1 LKEILEYFELA
12 YSYRVVKEEQEEEES
27 TLGSENNR
35 NKNSTYWFF
44 PTFLKS
50 IEEPSMESFQN
61 IREDCLNLPDHSS
74 STNLDD
80 GTTLV
85 RNSNHIFSRIYE
97 FHTEIP
103 NGFFIRLIYR
113 ICSELRGLEQT
124 LFWKEAI
131 FLSKEGGRRKVWIQ
145 MKEESDLSSKSQL
158 TTNEIPHRTFTT
170 LELISIGKR
179 SSLVLNQICNQIID
193 RLIMEWYPGL
203 VFEVKVLCRCPPCEK
218 AFLSGEK
225 PVFWNMNTLLQMK
238 DKELLCVTC
247 FGPPSSSVHIT
258 GKIAFSI
265 RIDDLLG
272 EEELVI
278 AKEFLLQPS
287 DIKYDKV
294 PIGTGAFG
302 IVYKGEWNQANKT
315 SNEIVAIKKPHPNA
329 KEKLDIQSWKEEA
342 YMLRLERFFYFETI
356 SFIS

>member
-1 LKEILEYFELA
+1 LKAILEYFELA
-12 YSYRVVKEEQEEEES
+12 YSYRVVREEKEKEES

-50 IEEPSMESFQN
+50 IEEPSTESFQT

-113 ICSELRGLEQT
+113 VCSELRGFEQT

-131 FLSKEGGRRKVWIQ
+131 FLSKEGGGRKVLIQ
-145 MKEESDLSSKSQL
+145 MKEESDLSSKSQS
-158 TTNEIPHRTFTT
+158 TTNDIPHRTYTT

-179 SSLVLNQICNQIID
+179 SSLVLNQICNQIIEC
-193 RLIMEWYPGL
+193 LIKEWYLGL
-203 VFEVKVLCRCPPCEK
+203 LFEVKTQCLCPPCEK
-218 AFLSGEK
+218 AFLSGQK
-225 PVFWNMNTLLQMK
+225 PVFWKLNTLSQMK
-238 DKELLCVTC
+238 DKELPCVTC
-247 FGPPSSSVHIT
+247 QGPSSSPIHIT
-258 GKIAFSI
+258 GKIVFSI

-272 EEELVI
+272 EEELVL
-278 AKEFLLQPS
+278 AREFLLQPS
-287 DIKYDKV
+287 DIKHDKL
-294 PIGTGAFG
+294 PIRIGAFG

-315 SNEIVAIKKPHPNA
+315 SNEALAIKKPHPNA
-329 KEKLDIQSWKEEA
+329 KEKPDIQSWKEEA

-356 SFIS
+356 SFIF